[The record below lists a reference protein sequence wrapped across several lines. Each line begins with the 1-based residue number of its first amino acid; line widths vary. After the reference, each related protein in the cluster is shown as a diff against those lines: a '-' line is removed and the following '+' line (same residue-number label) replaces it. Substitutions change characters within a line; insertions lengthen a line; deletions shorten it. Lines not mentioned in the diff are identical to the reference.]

1 MLNFFQKLF
10 QAKSAIVS
18 VFGDRLWP
26 PKMFG
31 LVRPTSS
38 DLGKNYVETS
48 FGLRFRPV
56 SSGSNS
62 PEKKIGA
69 VAAGFP
75 KTLFGTSESGA
86 VLGAKVT
93 FLRDS
98 DLD

>member
-1 MLNFFQKLF
+1 MATENVRSC
-10 QAKSAIVS
+10 SAENEISTDV
-18 VFGDRLWP
+18 V
-26 PKMFG
+26 
-31 LVRPTSS
+31 
-38 DLGKNYVETS
+38 GKNYVETS